1 MLEFRNLSKSFT
13 TDGQYH
19 SVLSN
24 LSLSINEGE
33 FVAIAGPSGCGKS
46 TLIRLTAGL
55 DHPDSGEIL
64 AQNGAER
71 LGYVFQEA
79 ALLPWRTLTD
89 NVAIGLETKGVSKAD
104 RTAEAATLLRTFG
117 LGGFENYYPHMVS
130 GGMKARAAIARA
142 YIINPTLL
150 LMDEPFA
157 ALDAQT
163 REKLQGE
170 LSRHWQQSKRTVL
183 FVTHSLEEAL
193 LLGTR
198 VVVLGRPPLTIVA
211 DYPIPF
217 DFPRDSSAREFVAL
231 KQKLRE
237 KLQ

>member
-13 TDGQYH
+13 TDGESH

-24 LSLSINEGE
+24 LSLSISEGE

-55 DHPDSGEIL
+55 DHPDSGQIL
-64 AQNGAER
+64 VRNGSDR

-89 NVAIGLETKGVSKAD
+89 NVAIGLETKGVAKLK
-104 RTAEAATLLRTFG
+104 RRAEAVALLRTFG
-117 LGGFENYYPHMVS
+117 LAGFEHYYPHMVS

-163 REKLQGE
+163 REKLQCE
-170 LSRHWQQSKRTVL
+170 LSLHWQQSKRTVL

-198 VVVLGRPPLTIVA
+198 VVVLGRPPLTVAA

-217 DFPRDSSAREFVAL
+217 GFPRDSSASEFVDL
-231 KQKLRE
+231 KRKLRE
-237 KLQ
+237 TIQ